1 VDVDHRVMPVGYLF
15 CFKERLL
22 GAGVGGMGAHG
33 GSDEGVALPAADEG
47 LDLGQKLGF
56 HIEDHSGDIGP

>member
-1 VDVDHRVMPVGYLF
+1 
-15 CFKERLL
+15 
-22 GAGVGGMGAHG
+22 MGAHG
-33 GSDEGVALPAADEG
+33 GSDEGIALPAADEG